1 MKIDLTEHEYDSLM
15 ATLIG
20 TIAEYENREKNNS
33 VLDGVMEDLNSIL
46 GKMYAKQMSGL
57 VEKFYFGGSV
67 RIKDK
72 ENFKKFIKDITEEL
86 DELS

>member
-1 MKIDLTEHEYDSLM
+1 MKIDLTENEYDALI

-20 TIAEYENREKNNS
+20 TIAEYEHREQKNS

-46 GKMYAKQMSGL
+46 GKMYAKQMSSL
-57 VEKFYFGGSV
+57 AKKSYFEGPV
-67 RIKDK
+67 TIKNK
-72 ENFKKFIKDITEEL
+72 ESLKKIIKDITEEL

>member
-20 TIAEYENREKNNS
+20 TIAEYENREKKNS

-46 GKMYAKQMSGL
+46 GKMYAKQMSSAA
-57 VEKFYFGGSV
+57 KKSYFGGSV

-72 ENFKKFIKDITEEL
+72 ERFKKFIKDITEEL

>member
-1 MKIDLTEHEYDSLM
+1 MKIDLTEKEYDSLM

-20 TIAEYENREKNNS
+20 TIAEYEHREQKNS

-46 GKMYAKQMSGL
+46 GKMYAKQMSSL
-57 VEKFYFGGSV
+57 AKKSYFEGPV
-67 RIKDK
+67 RIKNK
-72 ENFKKFIKDITEEL
+72 QNFIKFIKDITEVL

>member
-1 MKIDLTEHEYDSLM
+1 MKINLTENEYDSLM

-20 TIAEYENREKNNS
+20 TIVEYENREKKNS

-46 GKMYAKQMSGL
+46 GKMYAKQMSNL
-57 VEKFYFGGSV
+57 AKKSYFGGSA

-72 ENFKKFIKDITEEL
+72 ENFKKFIKDIAEGL

>member
-1 MKIDLTEHEYDSLM
+1 MKIELTEHEFDSLI

-20 TIAEYENREKNNS
+20 TIAEYEHREQKNA
-33 VLDGVMEDLNSIL
+33 VLDGVIEDLNSIL
-46 GKMYAKQMSGL
+46 GKMYAKQMSSL
-57 VEKFYFGGSV
+57 SRKSYFGGSA

-72 ENFKKFIKDITEEL
+72 ESFKKFIKNITEEL